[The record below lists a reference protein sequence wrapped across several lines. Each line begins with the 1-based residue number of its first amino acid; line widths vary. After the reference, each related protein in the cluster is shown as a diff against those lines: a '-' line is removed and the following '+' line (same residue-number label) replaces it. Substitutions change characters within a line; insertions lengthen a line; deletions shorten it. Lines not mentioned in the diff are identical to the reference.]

1 MPLKSRKNTTCCP
14 DSNIVTAV
22 SLGAKIVI
30 KFVYSTY
37 CIQYLLMNK
46 KKRKKEI
53 INDLVPLFL

>member
-37 CIQYLLMNK
+37 CIQYILYT
-46 KKRKKEI
+46 
-53 INDLVPLFL
+53 VCTVYSTC